1 MKTKFMMLLMALCLS
16 SLADAKDI
24 RKVVFKTNPEMHCA
38 NCENRIKNNL
48 RFEKGVKDIQT
59 DLKTKEVTVKYD
71 ADKTTVENLIA
82 GFEKIKYRATLVEKK
97 DQAEAD
103 AVDSISGSTQKM
115 EGPVGQEMVWFNQ
128 KDIMSSVL
136 S

>member
-24 RKVVFKTNPEMHCA
+24 KKVVFKTNPEMHCA

-82 GFEKIKYRATLVEKK
+82 GFEKIKYRATVVEKK

-115 EGPVGQEMVWFNQ
+115 E
-128 KDIMSSVL
+128 
-136 S
+136 

>member
-59 DLKTKEVTVKYD
+59 DL
-71 ADKTTVENLIA
+71 IA
-82 GFEKIKYRATLVEKK
+82 GFEKIKYRATVVEKK

-115 EGPVGQEMVWFNQ
+115 E
-128 KDIMSSVL
+128 
-136 S
+136 